1 MRFLI
6 LILFLAIVP
15 AFVVAQD
22 SEGVPDPIFSDES
35 RSSGP
40 LVVQDGSQV
49 SPAFRAAM
57 EQHAIRTFEWQLAVS
72 NRVMWLVI
80 VLSAAGVIF
89 SAIQLLHLFPVRLR
103 TPNMRGGDVE
113 ALAARVAENLEGNDV
128 RDASQIKRA
137 VTAAVEAGFSYYLP
151 GQRENSESPVVNA
164 PETKLSI
171 SEGKVEITTAIAGIV
186 VLLISLGALYLFL
199 RFVYSIDVVII

>member
-6 LILFLAIVP
+6 LILFLSIVP
-15 AFVVAQD
+15 AFVSAQD
-22 SEGVPDPIFSDES
+22 SEGVPDPIFSGER

-89 SAIQLLHLFPVRLR
+89 SAIQLLHLFPVCLR
-103 TPNMRGGDVE
+103 TPKMRGGDVE
-113 ALAARVAENLEGNDV
+113 VLAARVAENLGGNDAM
-128 RDASQIKRA
+128 DTSQIKRA
-137 VTAAVEAGFSYYLP
+137 VIAAVEAGSSHYFS
-151 GQRENSESPVVNA
+151 GQRENAEFPVGNA
-164 PETKLSI
+164 PETKLYI
-171 SEGKVEITTAIAGIV
+171 SEGKLEITTGVAGIF
-186 VLLISLGALYLFL
+186 VLIISLGSLYLFL